1 MSKERNETM
10 TSPQHN
16 THRLITGG
24 WGLVGS
30 EICDNYG
37 RKPHRKTLDLT
48 EYGSLYDYAD
58 DYGIEE
64 VVHLAA
70 KVGGVYG
77 NESNMLSFFSDN
89 LSINSNIIR
98 LCKEK
103 RLKKATFMLSTCVF
117 PQKVEYPV
125 DETMLHQ
132 GEPHPTNYGYAYAKR
147 MLEVGARALRDDNT
161 TQVRCVIPCNIYGTN
176 DNYDITHGHVIPSLI
191 HKCYTAV
198 TQDRPF
204 VVWGSGECEREF
216 VYAPDIARAVMMIH
230 DDTRDIPNLM
240 IVSPSV
246 SHKIRDIAFMI
257 AEFMGYTDKILFDTN
272 APEGIL
278 RKPTK
283 NDLFKKAYPNFQF
296 TDIETGIRET
306 CEHVRKNYDSIRK

>member
-1 MSKERNETM
+1 MNK
-10 TSPQHN
+10 
-16 THRLITGG
+16 HRLITGG
-24 WGLVGS
+24 WGLIGS
-30 EICDNYG
+30 EIPDCFG

-58 DYGIEE
+58 ESKIDE

-117 PQKVEYPV
+117 PHNVEYPV

-161 TQVRCVIPCNIYGTN
+161 TQVRCVIPCNIYGKQ
-176 DNYDITHGHVIPSLI
+176 DNYDIIGGHVIPSLI
-191 HKCYTAV
+191 HKCYLASKSGE
-198 TQDRPF
+198 PF
-204 VVWGSGECEREF
+204 KVWGSGECEREF
-216 VYAPDIARAVMMIH
+216 VYASDIARAVMMIH

-246 SHKIRDIAFMI
+246 SYKIRDIASMI
-257 AEFMGYTDKILFDTN
+257 AEYMGFNGEILFDTTR
-272 APEGIL
+272 PEGIL

-283 NDLFKKAYPNFQF
+283 NDLFKAAYPNFQF
-296 TDIETGIRET
+296 TDIYTGIKET
-306 CEHVRKNYDSIRK
+306 CDFVKENYDSIRK